1 MPSNKFWHMRNIEPK
16 RKFRW
21 VANVGNGEVV
31 QQYVIQKVAK
41 PEWSTTEKEH
51 KILGH
56 SFWYPG
62 PVVWNTVD
70 VTFIDIA
77 GTEAD
82 SNEGNASVFL
92 YNAVQAAGYV
102 LPSGLSNATSAGV
115 TKARSAAAL
124 GKLEVMQL
132 DSAGKVTEKYSFHNP
147 WIQKVVFGGDLDYS
161 ADDFMTCTITCRYDW
176 AMIGDGPTIT
186 APTDPIT
193 NMQIESF
200 GLTNKEFAWGKR
212 PKNSD

>member
-1 MPSNKFWHMRNIEPK
+1 MRNIEPK

-21 VANVGNGEVV
+21 VANVGNGNVV

-77 GTEAD
+77 GSEETAD
-82 SNEGNASVFL
+82 EGNASLFL
-92 YNAVQAAGYV
+92 YQAVQAAGYV
-102 LPSGLSNATSAGV
+102 LPSGLNAATSAGV

-124 GKLEVMQL
+124 GKLEVQQL
-132 DSAGKVTEKYSFHNP
+132 DSAGQVTEAYFFHNP
-147 WIQKVVFGGDLDYS
+147 WIQKVVFGGEFDYS

-176 AMIGDGPTIT
+176 ASIEAGGIQQP
-186 APTDPIT
+186 PSDPALVS
-193 NMQIESF
+193 QIESK
-200 GLTNKEFAWGKR
+200 GLTEKGFDWGTR